1 MSAFEPADSS
11 ADSPAEAETLFA
23 AECGRRVHIFQKWC
37 ALLQRQLRWQVHLH
51 LLQGCELLETKSG
64 DLQEYEL
71 FQRSNL
77 HQLECKYFGSPTQS
91 VANFVSMSDESDTPT
106 MPEGHP
112 TFGPIKP
119 TPTVQC
125 SEDIALIPGSG
136 NALGN
141 VPGEPPTIS
150 EDFSPRS
157 PADDIVTKSPLISA
171 MFQFNHERSNVV
183 LSTSFLKWKLQQSDG
198 NRPQSTVK
206 LKVEYDLVLSR
217 PAVKLKFWQCAVLSR
232 PTVKLKFGRQLPPP
246 LCHAVD
252 VQFHFQCL

>member
-1 MSAFEPADSS
+1 MQKIANAVPKSTQPGRLSGRLISTPRGSVPASLGELFPKGYMVADLVTSRSNIITFRDTEPEERWTPKSAFEPADSS

-91 VANFVSMSDESDTPT
+91 VANFVSISDESDTPT

-136 NALGN
+136 NALSN
-141 VPGEPPTIS
+141 VSGEPPTIS
-150 EDFSPRS
+150 EDFSPKS
-157 PADDIVTKSPLISA
+157 PADDIVTKSPL
-171 MFQFNHERSNVV
+171 M
-183 LSTSFLKWKLQQSDG
+183 
-198 NRPQSTVK
+198 
-206 LKVEYDLVLSR
+206 
-217 PAVKLKFWQCAVLSR
+217 C
-232 PTVKLKFGRQLPPP
+232 PP
-246 LCHAVD
+246 
-252 VQFHFQCL
+252 